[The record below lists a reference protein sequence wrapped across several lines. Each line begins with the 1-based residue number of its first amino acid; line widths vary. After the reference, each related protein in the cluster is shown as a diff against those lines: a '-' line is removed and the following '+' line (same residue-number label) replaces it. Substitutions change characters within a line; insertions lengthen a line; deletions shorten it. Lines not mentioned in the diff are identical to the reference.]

1 MTDLADIAQW
11 RVRIFASLMSTL
23 RILAIIG
30 VVPSAALA
38 VYRGALA
45 VALMDAV
52 ALAWIL
58 VICRI
63 KTLDYKWRALNYLVM
78 LFSAAVCTMMTVGPL
93 GLLYLLAAPVMSVIL
108 LGVRAGL
115 VMVALGA
122 ASMMLLGLT
131 GLSHFPIDNA
141 DANSFG
147 TVAIFTLNYAC
158 VGAFIT
164 LTCGKLL
171 KGLSASLDGQR
182 FVAEAL
188 AERQAA
194 LSASNDDLRLRSVR
208 APQWL
213 PCR

>member
-23 RILAIIG
+23 RVLAIIG

-38 VYRGALA
+38 VCRGVPV
-45 VALMDAV
+45 VALMDAA

-63 KTLDYKWRALNYLVM
+63 KTLDYKWRVLNYLVM

-122 ASMMLLGLT
+122 ASMMVLGLT
-131 GLSHFPIDNA
+131 G
-141 DANSFG
+141 
-147 TVAIFTLNYAC
+147 
-158 VGAFIT
+158 
-164 LTCGKLL
+164 
-171 KGLSASLDGQR
+171 
-182 FVAEAL
+182 
-188 AERQAA
+188 
-194 LSASNDDLRLRSVR
+194 
-208 APQWL
+208 
-213 PCR
+213 